1 MRRRSSSSAAGSD
14 GEALAT
20 FGAARIQYSTAGT
33 RGHACAEAMS
43 TLAANDRG
51 LKSTFHRSLAKLFGA
66 ENRANPALDLN
77 QGVAGSASFG

>member
-1 MRRRSSSSAAGSD
+1 MRRRRSSRAAGSD

-20 FGAARIQYSTAGT
+20 FGATRIQNSTAGT

-43 TLAANDRG
+43 ALAANDRR

-66 ENRANPALDLN
+66 ENRANPTLN
-77 QGVAGSASFG
+77 QQKGRC